1 MDDNESAVRSCTL
14 ERPNFAKKLLSNCE
28 IIYAL
33 THICYLPTQK
43 LLYLQLHES
52 NGHRFEYQANY
63 GPHWWEGPSKFQ
75 FFCFKS
81 TTLYLKKG
89 SLWAIC
95 SFFLLIENSSTF
107 NIFILKKVLD
117 DNRMA
122 GKENQ
127 STYTYSCKIDRST
140 WPW

>member
-63 GPHWWEGPSKFQ
+63 GPHCTEVQNYWLSSSEFYQLDLDGNELMRLKPFLYILKSLN
-75 FFCFKS
+75 FCS
-81 TTLYLKKG
+81 NWNLLNII
-89 SLWAIC
+89 WANK
-95 SFFLLIENSSTF
+95 LERESTF
-107 NIFILKKVLD
+107 TIKSSKSLTIN
-117 DNRMA
+117 
-122 GKENQ
+122 
-127 STYTYSCKIDRST
+127 
-140 WPW
+140 